1 MDINNNKIDENYW
14 EEHAKKIFAEATG
27 IMKPLERH
35 LTISSRFDNNLL
47 FNLSVMSFEKM
58 FVTLLAYYEIE
69 ALNHTPLALFKEA
82 HDIDQGLTEEM
93 KQTTRLIASHE
104 SICSLDDK
112 GYTTPTDNEL
122 RQIIN
127 GLLEIYSFIAMRLE
141 VVSTNALK

>member
-58 FVTLLAYYEIE
+58 FVALLAYYEIE

-112 GYTTPTDNEL
+112 GYTTPTDEEL
-122 RQIIN
+122 RQIIT
-127 GLLEIYSFIAMRLE
+127 GLLEIYSFIAKRIEFVL
-141 VVSTNALK
+141 VDSI